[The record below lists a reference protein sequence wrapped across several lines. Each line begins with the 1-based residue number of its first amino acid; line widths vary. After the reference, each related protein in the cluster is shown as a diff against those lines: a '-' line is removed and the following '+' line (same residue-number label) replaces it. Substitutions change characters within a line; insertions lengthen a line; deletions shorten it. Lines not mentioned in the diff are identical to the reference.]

1 MSINLNK
8 FDNGTQD
15 TRLSVR
21 DKKQLDS
28 GLQSELQSA
37 QSRRNQIVKGASM
50 RLFLMAMLVI
60 PSTALAGWSLYE
72 IFLPNG
78 LTNLEIAQLGLG
90 LTLFAWLCMA
100 FWTGII
106 GFVLQLFNI
115 DPLSL
120 KKKPSQPDFSVSLNQ
135 RHAIVMPVYNED
147 TKRIMVGFEACIREL
162 MERESGNNFDF
173 FMLSD
178 TRDAEKADAELRAFA
193 RLQRRIG
200 DYAQH
205 VFYRRRE
212 NNTHR
217 KVGNLKEFCE
227 RWGGNYEAMIVL
239 DADSVMTGER
249 MEDLARRIEQAPN
262 TALIQTIPMPVRQ
275 NTFFGRF
282 VQFAAHLYSPMLA
295 TGLSFWQTDSAN
307 YWGHNAIIRIA
318 PFMQHCGLPTLKGR
332 APFGGEVLSHDFV
345 EAALLARAGW
355 EAYLLTDTA
364 GSYEEVPS
372 NIVDYAIRDRR
383 WVQGNIQHLGLL
395 NVKGLKMANR
405 LHFLFGA
412 FAYISS
418 LVLFCTLALG
428 TVDALIR
435 ATTVPQFFMSEYQL
449 FPSWQV
455 ARQDMMMVTM
465 WGTAALLFLPKLLGI
480 TLALIKRR
488 SDFGGAWSL
497 IKGATIELIM
507 AMLIAPLMM
516 FYHSYFVISVF
527 FGFSVKW
534 EAQEREGR
542 KVPWSVAIKHTQIMS
557 SLAVAWGVTTFYF
570 TPSLFMWLLPVLVGM
585 VLAAPVIRLTSSD
598 ALGITMRKWGVFVI
612 GEEVNECRALKRLKV
627 AMKHFAISHFAASRH
642 EVDAPALPDSL
653 WLTMPEQVLN
663 QKPEV
668 RKPVLAE
675 QM

>member
-1 MSINLNK
+1 MSTNHSNSL
-8 FDNGTQD
+8 
-15 TRLSVR
+15 
-21 DKKQLDS
+21 
-28 GLQSELQSA
+28 GLQEGLQTKKPSTDA
-37 QSRRNQIVKGASM
+37 SSTHSHLNTKGEHM
-50 RLFLMAMLVI
+50 RLFIMAMLVI

-90 LTLFAWLCMA
+90 LTLFGWLCMA

-120 KKKPSQPDFSVSLNQ
+120 RKKQCAPDQDSPLVQ
-135 RHAIVMPVYNED
+135 KHAVVMPVYNED
-147 TKRIMVGFEACIREL
+147 TRRIMVGFEACVREI
-162 MERESGNNFDF
+162 MGSAQAEQFDF

-178 TRDAEKADAELRAFA
+178 TRDEQKAEAELRAWNRMTK
-193 RLQRRIG
+193 RLGR
-200 DYAQH
+200 YASH

-212 NNTHR
+212 ENSHR
-217 KVGNLKEFCE
+217 KVGNLKDFCE
-227 RWGGNYEAMIVL
+227 RWGANYESMIVL
-239 DADSVMTGER
+239 DADSIMSGER
-249 MEDLARRIEQAPN
+249 MLDLARRIEQNPE
-262 TALIQTIPMPVRQ
+262 TALVQTIPMPVRQ
-275 NTFFGRF
+275 DTFFGRF

-318 PFMQHCGLPTLKGR
+318 PFMQHCGLPTLEGR

-345 EAALLARAGW
+345 EAALLRRAGW
-355 EAYLLTDTA
+355 QAYLLTDTT

-395 NVKGLKMANR
+395 KVKGLKTANR

-418 LVLFCTLALG
+418 LVLFCMLALG
-428 TVDALIR
+428 TADALIR
-435 ATTVPQFFMSEYQL
+435 ATSVPDFFVSEYQL

-488 SDFGGAWSL
+488 SEFGGAFSL
-497 IKGATIELIM
+497 LKSAILELVM
-507 AMLIAPLMM
+507 AVLIAPLMM

-527 FGFSVKW
+527 IGHSVKW

-542 KVPWSVAIKHTQIMS
+542 KVPWSVAFKHTQIMS
-557 SLAVAWGVTTFYF
+557 CLAVIWGVTTFYY
-570 TPSLFMWLLPVLVGM
+570 TPSLFMWLLPVLIGM
-585 VLAAPVIRLTSSD
+585 VLAAPIIRLSSSTH
-598 ALGITMRKWGVFVI
+598 LGVSLRNWGVFVI
-612 GEEVNECRALKRLKV
+612 DQEVKECMALKRLRV
-627 AMKHFAISHFAASRH
+627 AMNYFSISQYKA
-642 EVDAPALPDSL
+642 EVPALPDSL
-653 WLTMPEQVLN
+653 WVTMPEQALH
-663 QKPEV
+663 QKPL
-668 RKPVLAE
+668 PMQGIQQQAA
-675 QM
+675 

>member
-1 MSINLNK
+1 MSTNQNNRACVAVSDEAK
-8 FDNGTQD
+8 AVPQVKSDGTA
-15 TRLSVR
+15 RASHFIL
-21 DKKQLDS
+21 
-28 GLQSELQSA
+28 
-37 QSRRNQIVKGASM
+37 KGEHM
-50 RLFLMAMLVI
+50 RLFIMAMLVI

-120 KKKPSQPDFSVSLNQ
+120 RKKQCAPDQDSPLVQ
-135 RHAIVMPVYNED
+135 KHAVVMPVYNED
-147 TKRIMVGFEACIREL
+147 TRRIMVGFEACVREI
-162 MERESGNNFDF
+162 MGSTQAEQFDF

-178 TRDAEKADAELRAFA
+178 TRDEQKAEAELRAWNRMTK
-193 RLQRRIG
+193 RLGQ
-200 DYAQH
+200 YASH

-212 NNTHR
+212 ENSHR
-217 KVGNLKEFCE
+217 KVGNLKDFCE
-227 RWGGNYEAMIVL
+227 RWGANYESMIVL
-239 DADSVMTGER
+239 DADSIMSGER
-249 MEDLARRIEQAPN
+249 MLDLARRIEQNPD
-262 TALIQTIPMPVRQ
+262 TALVQTIPMPVRQ
-275 NTFFGRF
+275 DTFFGRF

-318 PFMQHCGLPTLKGR
+318 PFMQHCGLPTLEGR

-345 EAALLARAGW
+345 EAALLRRAGW
-355 EAYLLTDTA
+355 QAYLLTDTT

-395 NVKGLKMANR
+395 KVKGLKTANR

-418 LVLFCTLALG
+418 LVLFCMLALG
-428 TVDALIR
+428 TADALIR
-435 ATTVPQFFMSEYQL
+435 ATSVPDFFVSEYQL

-488 SDFGGAWSL
+488 SEFGGAFSL
-497 IKGATIELIM
+497 LKSAILELVM
-507 AMLIAPLMM
+507 AVLIAPLMM

-527 FGFSVKW
+527 IGHSVKW

-542 KVPWSVAIKHTQIMS
+542 KVPWSVAFKHTQIMS
-557 SLAVAWGVTTFYF
+557 CLAVTWGVTTFYY
-570 TPSLFMWLLPVLVGM
+570 TPSLFMWLLPVLIGM
-585 VLAAPVIRLTSSD
+585 VLAAPIIRLSSSTH
-598 ALGITMRKWGVFVI
+598 LGVSLRNWGVFVI
-612 GEEVNECRALKRLKV
+612 DQEVKECMALKRLRV
-627 AMKHFAISHFAASRH
+627 AMNYFSISQYKA
-642 EVDAPALPDSL
+642 EVPALPDSL
-653 WLTMPEQVLN
+653 WVTMPEQALH
-663 QKPEV
+663 QKPL
-668 RKPVLAE
+668 PMQGIQQQAA
-675 QM
+675 

>member
-1 MSINLNK
+1 MSTNHSNSL
-8 FDNGTQD
+8 
-15 TRLSVR
+15 
-21 DKKQLDS
+21 
-28 GLQSELQSA
+28 GLQEGLQTKKPSTDA
-37 QSRRNQIVKGASM
+37 SSTHSHLNTKGEHM
-50 RLFLMAMLVI
+50 RLFIMAMLVI

-120 KKKPSQPDFSVSLNQ
+120 RKKQCAPDQDSPLVQ
-135 RHAIVMPVYNED
+135 KHAVVMPVYNED
-147 TKRIMVGFEACIREL
+147 TRRIMVGFEACVREI
-162 MERESGNNFDF
+162 MGSTQAEQFDF

-178 TRDAEKADAELRAFA
+178 TRDEQKAEAELRAWNRMTK
-193 RLQRRIG
+193 RLGQ
-200 DYAQH
+200 YASH

-212 NNTHR
+212 ENSHR
-217 KVGNLKEFCE
+217 KVGNLKDFCE
-227 RWGGNYEAMIVL
+227 RWGANYESMIVL
-239 DADSVMTGER
+239 DADSIMSGER
-249 MEDLARRIEQAPN
+249 MLDLARRIEQNPD
-262 TALIQTIPMPVRQ
+262 TALVQTIPMPVRQ
-275 NTFFGRF
+275 DTFFGRF

-318 PFMQHCGLPTLKGR
+318 PFMQHCGLPTLEGR

-345 EAALLARAGW
+345 EAALLRRAGW
-355 EAYLLTDTA
+355 QAYLLTDTT

-395 NVKGLKMANR
+395 KVKGLKTANR

-418 LVLFCTLALG
+418 LVLFCMLALG
-428 TVDALIR
+428 TADALIR
-435 ATTVPQFFMSEYQL
+435 ATSVPDFFVSEYQL

-488 SDFGGAWSL
+488 SEFGGAFSL
-497 IKGATIELIM
+497 LKSAILELVM
-507 AMLIAPLMM
+507 AVLIAPLMM

-527 FGFSVKW
+527 IGHSVKW

-542 KVPWSVAIKHTQIMS
+542 KVPWSVAFKHTQIMS
-557 SLAVAWGVTTFYF
+557 CLAVIWGVTTFYY
-570 TPSLFMWLLPVLVGM
+570 TPSLFMWLLPVLIGM
-585 VLAAPVIRLTSSD
+585 VLAAPIIRLSSSTH
-598 ALGITMRKWGVFVI
+598 LGVSLRNWGVFVI
-612 GEEVNECRALKRLKV
+612 DQEVKECMALKRLRV
-627 AMKHFAISHFAASRH
+627 AMNYFSISQYKA
-642 EVDAPALPDSL
+642 EVPALPDSL
-653 WLTMPEQVLN
+653 WVTMPEQALH
-663 QKPEV
+663 QKPL
-668 RKPVLAE
+668 PMQGIQQQAA
-675 QM
+675 

>member
-1 MSINLNK
+1 
-8 FDNGTQD
+8 
-15 TRLSVR
+15 
-21 DKKQLDS
+21 
-28 GLQSELQSA
+28 
-37 QSRRNQIVKGASM
+37 M
-50 RLFLMAMLVI
+50 RLFIMAMLVI

-78 LTNLEIAQLGLG
+78 LTSLEIAQLGLG

-120 KKKPSQPDFSVSLNQ
+120 RKKQCAPDQDSPLVQ
-135 RHAIVMPVYNED
+135 KHAVVMPVYNED
-147 TKRIMVGFEACIREL
+147 TRRIMVGFEACVREI
-162 MERESGNNFDF
+162 MGSAQAEQFDF

-178 TRDAEKADAELRAFA
+178 TRDEQKAEAELRAWNRMTK
-193 RLQRRIG
+193 RLGR
-200 DYAQH
+200 YASH

-212 NNTHR
+212 ENSHR
-217 KVGNLKEFCE
+217 KVGNLKDFCE
-227 RWGGNYEAMIVL
+227 RWGANYESMIVL
-239 DADSVMTGER
+239 DADSIMSGER
-249 MEDLARRIEQAPN
+249 MLDLARRIEQNPE
-262 TALIQTIPMPVRQ
+262 TALVQTIPMPVRQ
-275 NTFFGRF
+275 DTFFGRF

-318 PFMQHCGLPTLKGR
+318 PFMQHCGLPTLEGR

-345 EAALLARAGW
+345 EAALLRRAGW
-355 EAYLLTDTA
+355 QAYLLTDTT

-395 NVKGLKMANR
+395 KVKGLKTANR

-418 LVLFCTLALG
+418 LVLFCMLALG
-428 TVDALIR
+428 TADALIR
-435 ATTVPQFFMSEYQL
+435 ATSVPDFFVSEYQL

-488 SDFGGAWSL
+488 SEFGGAFSL
-497 IKGATIELIM
+497 LKSAILELVM
-507 AMLIAPLMM
+507 AVLIAPLMM

-527 FGFSVKW
+527 VGHSVKW

-542 KVPWSVAIKHTQIMS
+542 KVPWSVAFKHTQIMS
-557 SLAVAWGVTTFYF
+557 CLAVIWGVTTFYY
-570 TPSLFMWLLPVLVGM
+570 TPSLFMWLLPVLIGM
-585 VLAAPVIRLTSSD
+585 VLAAPIIRLSSSTH
-598 ALGITMRKWGVFVI
+598 LGVSLRTWGVFVI
-612 GEEVNECRALKRLKV
+612 DQEVKECMALKRLRV
-627 AMKHFAISHFAASRH
+627 AMNYFSISQYKA
-642 EVDAPALPDSL
+642 EVPALPDSL
-653 WLTMPEQVLN
+653 WVTMPEQALH
-663 QKPEV
+663 QKPL
-668 RKPVLAE
+668 PMQGIQQQAA
-675 QM
+675 